1 MPLTIVS
8 PMLRHMLRPA
18 SRQQMFAREKKPRG
32 YAVISCDLMLF
43 FPKSPSSMV
52 ETGVSPG
59 FSVSLTKIRCSVLEW
74 SAFPIGEQIWT
85 TSKNNCFAGETY
97 SNWWLNL
104 IQEKGWQ
111 NAVPYDYRI
120 VPCHIMQ
127 YHAWMCI
134 GILSYILKHCRW
146 KLKYHLLKH
155 NPFPIWSWFDGA
167 VYWWFLSKSWLPTPP
182 ANTLLTAMYRIY
194 QNISLCVSNHSN
206 CTPHAKPS
214 PSIRISLT
222 TAQSFHFHGSILFN
236 TLCPW
241 YPCTTHNLWAGHRL
255 LPLFCISWF

>member
-18 SRQQMFAREKKPRG
+18 SRQHMFAREKNPRG

-97 SNWWLNL
+97 SNWGLNL

-111 NAVPYDYRI
+111 TVPYDYRI
-120 VPCHIMQ
+120 VPCHIYNAIRCMNV
-127 YHAWMCI
+127 HWHTFI
-134 GILSYILKHCRW
+134 
-146 KLKYHLLKH
+146 
-155 NPFPIWSWFDGA
+155 
-167 VYWWFLSKSWLPTPP
+167 YW
-182 ANTLLTAMYRIY
+182 NTV
-194 QNISLCVSNHSN
+194 NGN
-206 CTPHAKPS
+206 
-214 PSIRISLT
+214 
-222 TAQSFHFHGSILFN
+222 
-236 TLCPW
+236 
-241 YPCTTHNLWAGHRL
+241 
-255 LPLFCISWF
+255 

>member
-146 KLKYHLLKH
+146 KMETK
-155 NPFPIWSWFDGA
+155 
-167 VYWWFLSKSWLPTPP
+167 
-182 ANTLLTAMYRIY
+182 
-194 QNISLCVSNHSN
+194 VS
-206 CTPHAKPS
+206 S
-214 PSIRISLT
+214 PQ
-222 TAQSFHFHGSILFN
+222 A
-236 TLCPW
+236 
-241 YPCTTHNLWAGHRL
+241 
-255 LPLFCISWF
+255 